1 MATAISSE
9 NKKSSDLESELAYT
23 STSYVEPYAF
33 FISWQGVITLAFAG
47 FPPAILEMK
56 NRIASQHPALPPE
69 ASGSKWPK
77 SSLGCLRDGVT
88 LTVEQF
94 NTLNQLCK

>member
-1 MATAISSE
+1 MATAITSDKS
-9 NKKSSDLESELAYT
+9 SSDLEIELAKT

-33 FISWQGVITLAFAG
+33 FISWQGVLTLAFAG
-47 FPPAILEMK
+47 FPPAIVDMK
-56 NRIASQHPALPPE
+56 ERIAAQHPALPAESP
-69 ASGSKWPK
+69 GSKWPK
-77 SSLGCLRDGVT
+77 SSLACLHDGIT